1 MKLGCINAKYHT
13 FLSLSCQME
22 HQVGGLGALV
32 LSKVTPEVIA
42 KCQ

>member
-13 FLSLSCQME
+13 VLSLFCQME

-32 LSKVTPEVIA
+32 LNKVTPEVIA
-42 KCQ
+42 